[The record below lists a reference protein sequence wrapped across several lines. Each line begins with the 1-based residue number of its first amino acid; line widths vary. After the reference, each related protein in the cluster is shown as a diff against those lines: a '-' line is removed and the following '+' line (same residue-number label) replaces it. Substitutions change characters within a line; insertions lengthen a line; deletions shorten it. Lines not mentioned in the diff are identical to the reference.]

1 MFALVDVN
9 SFYASCEM
17 VFRPDLR
24 GRPVVVL
31 SNNDDCVI
39 ARNHEAKLLEIPM
52 GAPYFKMKSQFERHQ
67 VAVFSSNYALYGD
80 MSQRVMTL
88 LEELSPAV
96 YQYSIDEA
104 FVNLS
109 GIHRTEELEAFGRH
123 VRSTLLQ
130 CTGLTVGVG
139 IGPTKTLAKLAN
151 YAAKRWPKFE
161 GVVDLSLQARQ
172 RKLLAKV
179 AVGEIWG
186 VGRRMAKKLNDMGIT
201 TALELA
207 EMPASLIRKHFSVVM
222 ERTVRELRGE
232 SCLEP
237 EEYMPT
243 KQQIISSR
251 SFSQKVSEYGPMR
264 EAICSHAVRAAE
276 RLRAQHQYCRYVSV
290 FLKTSPFAGNDVY
303 YGNDAGTEIHIP
315 TQDSRDIV
323 AAAVKCLETIWREG
337 HRYQKCGVMLGDFF
351 SRGVAQLG
359 LFDDYRPRA
368 NSEQLMEV
376 LDFVNRREK
385 GRLWFAGQG
394 ITRSWEMKR
403 HRLSPAYT
411 TRFSDLLRVKL

>member
-31 SNNDDCVI
+31 SNNDGCVI

-237 EEYMPT
+237 KEYMPT

>member
-31 SNNDDCVI
+31 SNNDGCVI
-39 ARNHEAKLLEIPM
+39 ARNHDAKLLEIPM

>member
-9 SFYASCEM
+9 SFYASCEV

-31 SNNDDCVI
+31 SNNDGCVI

>member
-31 SNNDDCVI
+31 SNNDGCVI

-186 VGRRMAKKLNDMGIT
+186 VGRRMVKKLNDMGIT

-207 EMPASLIRKHFSVVM
+207 EMPASLIRKNFSVVM

>member
-31 SNNDDCVI
+31 SNNDGCVI

-337 HRYQKCGVMLGDFF
+337 HRYQKCGVMRCD
-351 SRGVAQLG
+351 
-359 LFDDYRPRA
+359 
-368 NSEQLMEV
+368 
-376 LDFVNRREK
+376 
-385 GRLWFAGQG
+385 AG
-394 ITRSWEMKR
+394 
-403 HRLSPAYT
+403 
-411 TRFSDLLRVKL
+411 

>member
-31 SNNDDCVI
+31 SNNDGCVI

-351 SRGVAQLG
+351 SRGVTQLG

>member
-31 SNNDDCVI
+31 SNNDGCVI

-123 VRSTLLQ
+123 MRSTLLQ

>member
-31 SNNDDCVI
+31 SNNDGCVI

-67 VAVFSSNYALYGD
+67 VAVFSSNCALYGD

-207 EMPASLIRKHFSVVM
+207 EMSASLIRKHFSVVM

>member
-9 SFYASCEM
+9 SFYASCEIA
-17 VFRPDLR
+17 FRPDLR

-31 SNNDDCVI
+31 SNNDRCVI

-337 HRYQKCGVMLGDFF
+337 HRYQKCGVMLSDFF

>member
-17 VFRPDLR
+17 VFRSDLR

-31 SNNDDCVI
+31 SNNDGCVI

-207 EMPASLIRKHFSVVM
+207 EMSASLIRKHFSVVM

>member
-31 SNNDDCVI
+31 SNNDGCVI

-123 VRSTLLQ
+123 VRSTLQ

-207 EMPASLIRKHFSVVM
+207 EMPASLIRKNFSVVM

>member
-31 SNNDDCVI
+31 SNNDGCVI

-130 CTGLTVGVG
+130 CTGLTVGSG
-139 IGPTKTLAKLAN
+139 SGRR
-151 YAAKRWPKFE
+151 KRWPSWLIMRPKD
-161 GVVDLSLQARQ
+161 GQNSRVLSISLYKPGRGNCWRRLPSAKSGGWGGAW
-172 RKLLAKV
+172 RK
-179 AVGEIWG
+179 
-186 VGRRMAKKLNDMGIT
+186 
-201 TALELA
+201 
-207 EMPASLIRKHFSVVM
+207 S
-222 ERTVRELRGE
+222 
-232 SCLEP
+232 
-237 EEYMPT
+237 
-243 KQQIISSR
+243 
-251 SFSQKVSEYGPMR
+251 
-264 EAICSHAVRAAE
+264 
-276 RLRAQHQYCRYVSV
+276 
-290 FLKTSPFAGNDVY
+290 
-303 YGNDAGTEIHIP
+303 
-315 TQDSRDIV
+315 
-323 AAAVKCLETIWREG
+323 
-337 HRYQKCGVMLGDFF
+337 
-351 SRGVAQLG
+351 
-359 LFDDYRPRA
+359 
-368 NSEQLMEV
+368 
-376 LDFVNRREK
+376 
-385 GRLWFAGQG
+385 
-394 ITRSWEMKR
+394 
-403 HRLSPAYT
+403 
-411 TRFSDLLRVKL
+411 

>member
-31 SNNDDCVI
+31 SNNDGCVI

-123 VRSTLLQ
+123 VLSTLLQ

>member
-31 SNNDDCVI
+31 SNNDGCVI

-161 GVVDLSLQARQ
+161 GVVDLFTSQAEET
-172 RKLLAKV
+172 
-179 AVGEIWG
+179 VGEGCRRRNLG

-276 RLRAQHQYCRYVSV
+276 RLRAQHQYCRFVSV

-323 AAAVKCLETIWREG
+323 AAAVKCW
-337 HRYQKCGVMLGDFF
+337 
-351 SRGVAQLG
+351 
-359 LFDDYRPRA
+359 
-368 NSEQLMEV
+368 
-376 LDFVNRREK
+376 
-385 GRLWFAGQG
+385 
-394 ITRSWEMKR
+394 
-403 HRLSPAYT
+403 RLSGGRDTDIKSA
-411 TRFSDLLRVKL
+411 V

>member
-17 VFRPDLR
+17 VFRPDLS

-31 SNNDDCVI
+31 SNNDGCVI

-207 EMPASLIRKHFSVVM
+207 EMSASLIRKHFSVVM

>member
-31 SNNDDCVI
+31 SNNDGCVI

-207 EMPASLIRKHFSVVM
+207 EMPASLIRKNFSVVM

-232 SCLEP
+232 SCLGP